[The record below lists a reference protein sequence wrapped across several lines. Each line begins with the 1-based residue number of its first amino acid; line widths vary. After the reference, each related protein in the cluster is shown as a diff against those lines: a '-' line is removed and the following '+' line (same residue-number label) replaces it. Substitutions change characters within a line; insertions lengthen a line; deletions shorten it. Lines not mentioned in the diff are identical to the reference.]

1 MANTKNLL
9 ALAALAAGFILPA
22 AAQAQSQSFPPLE
35 LEVTPSRLGAGV
47 TGAATTIITE
57 EDIQRSPALTLPDI
71 LQRQT
76 GIQVQKQFS
85 SVAGALDTV
94 DMRGFGATGTANTL
108 ILVNG
113 RRLNDV
119 DLAGVDFSAIPK
131 DSIRR
136 IEITRGNA
144 GGVLYGDGAVG
155 GVINIVTKPATGRTA
170 YGVEA
175 ALGSHRYAEASVRAS
190 DSVGPVSL
198 RAFGNTIE
206 SEGYRVNNELRQ
218 KSAVAEGRYRTGW
231 GETYLTLSGDR
242 QFVGLPGVRRR
253 TNAMN
258 QLDTDREGASTPNDY
273 AKKQGANL
281 TLGGTGMLRE
291 NIELTIDGGVRHKEQ
306 QAGIIDP
313 TDPAFDAYVDTK
325 LTTLSLTPRANVK
338 HSLMGRPARAIVGLD
353 VYDSDYDSNRGVN
366 PRNQPNHVFNLNQQT
381 YGFYAQDTVGLRPE
395 TDISLG
401 LRLDHQNFDASDRV
415 NAAAPGG
422 NNQTQGRPF
431 NDSDTQYSAHL
442 GAEHR
447 INPSLRLFGRLGR
460 SVRLPTVD
468 ERAGTTAFGVPPDFR
483 LDTQTSW
490 DVEAGVGT
498 KLGPV
503 ALEARAFRM
512 ELEDEI
518 AFNPVNFTNI
528 NLDDTRRTGVE
539 LEGNWAVLPS
549 LRLRGGVTYTD
560 AEFRAGTNAGKEVPL
575 VSTWTGL
582 AGVSWDIRPRTLV
595 FDIDLRYVGE
605 RRFDNDQRNRQQQI
619 PASGIVDLKI
629 GGQVDD
635 IARGARWSLGVQN
648 ALDRD
653 YFIYGVA
660 SATTL
665 GTFSAY
671 PLSGRTVMARVG
683 VDF

>member
-1 MANTKNLL
+1 MSNTKTLL
-9 ALAALAAGFILPA
+9 ALAALAAGFALPA
-22 AAQAQSQSFPPLE
+22 AAQSQTFPPLE

-57 EDIQRSPALTLPDI
+57 EEIQRSPALTLPDI
-71 LQRQT
+71 LQRQA
-76 GIQVQKQFS
+76 GIQVQNLYG
-85 SVAGALDTV
+85 SVAGARDTV

-155 GVINIVTKPATGRTA
+155 GVINIITKPATGRAA

-175 ALGSHRYAEASVRAS
+175 GIGSHGYGEVSVRAA
-190 DSVGPVSL
+190 DSAGPVSL
-198 RAFGNTIE
+198 NAYGNAIN

-218 KSAVAEGRYRTGW
+218 KSAVAEGRYRTSW

-242 QFVGLPGVRRR
+242 QFLGLPGVRRR

-258 QLDTDREGASTPNDY
+258 LLDTDREGASTPLDF
-273 AKKQGANL
+273 AKKQGLNA
-281 TLGGTGMLRE
+281 TLGGTGLLRD

-306 QAGIIDP
+306 QAAIIDP
-313 TDPAFDAYVDTK
+313 TAPAFNVYVDTT

-338 HSLMGRPARAIVGLD
+338 HSLMGRGARAIVGFDL
-353 VYDSDYDSNRGVN
+353 YDSDYDSNRGVN
-366 PRNQPNHVFNLNQQT
+366 KRDRPNHVYALSQQT
-381 YGFYAQDTVGLRPE
+381 YGLYAQETVALRPS
-395 TDISLG
+395 TDVSLG
-401 LRLDHQNFDASDRV
+401 VRLDHQRFDASDRV
-415 NAAAPGG
+415 NTGAPGA
-422 NNQTQGRPF
+422 NNQTQGVPF
-431 NDSDTQYSAHL
+431 DDSDTQYSAHL

-447 INPSLRLFGRLGR
+447 LNPDLRLFGRLGR

-468 ERAGTTAFGVPPDFR
+468 ERIGATAFGVPPNFR

-490 DVEAGVGT
+490 DIEAGVGT
-498 KLGPV
+498 TLGPV
-503 ALEARAFRM
+503 DVEARVFRM

-518 AFNPVNFTNI
+518 AFNPVAFTNI

-539 LEGNWAVLPS
+539 LEGSWPVLPS
-549 LRLRGGVTYTD
+549 LRLRSGVTYTD
-560 AEFRAGTNAGKEVPL
+560 AEFRAGANAGKEVPL

-582 AGVSWDIRPRTLV
+582 AGLSWDIRPRTLV
-595 FDIDLRYVGE
+595 FDIDARYIGE
-605 RRFDNDQRNRQQQI
+605 RRLDNDQRNFQPLI
-619 PASGIVDLKI
+619 PASGIVDLKL
-629 GGQVDD
+629 GGAVDG

-648 ALDRD
+648 LLDRD
-653 YFIYGVA
+653 YFTYGVA
-660 SATTL
+660 SSTTQ

-671 PLSGRTVMARVG
+671 PLPGRTFMARAG

>member
-1 MANTKNLL
+1 MSNTKTLL
-9 ALAALAAGFILPA
+9 ALAALAAGFALPV
-22 AAQAQSQSFPPLE
+22 AAQTQTFPPLE
-35 LEVTPSRLGAGV
+35 LEVTPSRLGSGV
-47 TGAATTIITE
+47 TGAATTIVTE
-57 EDIQRSPALTLPDI
+57 EEIQRSPARTLPDI
-71 LQRQT
+71 LQRQA
-76 GIQVQKQFS
+76 GIQVQNLYG
-85 SVAGALDTV
+85 SVAGARDTV

-155 GVINIVTKPATGRTA
+155 GVINIITKPATGRAA

-175 ALGSHRYAEASVRAS
+175 GIGSHGYGEVSVRAA
-190 DSVGPVSL
+190 DSAGPVSL
-198 RAFGNTIE
+198 NAYGNAIN

-218 KSAVAEGRYRTGW
+218 KSAVAEGRLRTSW
-231 GETYLTLSGDR
+231 GETYLTLSGDD
-242 QFVGLPGVRRR
+242 QFIGLPGVRRR

-258 QLDTDREGASTPNDY
+258 QLDTDREGASTPFDY
-273 AKKQGANL
+273 AKKQGFNA
-281 TLGGTGMLRE
+281 TLGGTGFLRD
-291 NIELTIDGGVRHKEQ
+291 NIELTVDGGMRHKEQ
-306 QAGIIDP
+306 QAAIIDP
-313 TDPAFDAYVDTK
+313 TAPAFNVYVDTT

-338 HSLMGRPARAIVGLD
+338 HSLMGRGARAIIGFD
-353 VYDSDYDSNRGVN
+353 VYDSDYDSDRGVN
-366 PRNQPNHVFNLNQQT
+366 KDDRPNHVYALSQQT
-381 YGFYAQDTVGLRPE
+381 YGLSAQETVALRPS
-395 TDISLG
+395 TDVSLG
-401 LRLDHQNFDASDRV
+401 VRLDHQAFDATDQV
-415 NAAAPGG
+415 NAGAPGA
-422 NNQTQGRPF
+422 NNQTQGVPF
-431 NDSDTQYSAHL
+431 DDSDTQYSAHL

-447 INPSLRLFGRLGR
+447 LNPDLRLFGRFGR

-468 ERAGTTAFGVPPDFR
+468 ERIGATAFGVPPNFR

-490 DVEAGVGT
+490 DIEAGVGT

-503 ALEARAFRM
+503 DVEARVFRM

-518 AFNPVNFTNI
+518 AFNPVAFTNI

-539 LEGNWAVLPS
+539 LEGNWPILSS

-560 AEFRAGTNAGKEVPL
+560 AEFRAGANAGKEVPL

-582 AGVSWDIRPRTLV
+582 AGLSWDIRPRTLV
-595 FDIDLRYVGE
+595 FDIDARYIGE
-605 RRFDNDQRNRQQQI
+605 RRLDNDQRNFQPQI
-619 PASGIVDLKI
+619 PASGIVDLKL
-629 GGQVDD
+629 GGAVDG

-648 ALDRD
+648 LLDRD
-653 YFIYGVA
+653 YFTYGVA
-660 SATTL
+660 SSTTQ

-671 PLSGRTVMARVG
+671 PLPGRTFMARAG

>member
-1 MANTKNLL
+1 MSNTKTLL
-9 ALAALAAGFILPA
+9 ALAALAAGFALPA
-22 AAQAQSQSFPPLE
+22 AAQTQTFPPLE

-47 TGAATTIITE
+47 TGAATTIVTE
-57 EDIQRSPALTLPDI
+57 EEIQRSPALTLPDI
-71 LQRQT
+71 LQRQA
-76 GIQVQKQFS
+76 GIQVQNLYG
-85 SVAGALDTV
+85 SVAGARDTV

-155 GVINIVTKPATGRTA
+155 GVINIITKPATGRAA

-175 ALGSHRYAEASVRAS
+175 GIGSHGYGEVSVRAA
-190 DSVGPVSL
+190 DSAGPVSL
-198 RAFGNTIE
+198 NAYGNAIN

-218 KSAVAEGRYRTGW
+218 KSAVAEGRLRTSW
-231 GETYLTLSGDR
+231 GETYLTLSGDD
-242 QFVGLPGVRRR
+242 QFIGLPGVRRR

-258 QLDTDREGASTPNDY
+258 LLDTDREGASTPFDY
-273 AKKQGANL
+273 AKKQGFNA
-281 TLGGTGMLRE
+281 TLGGTGFLRD
-291 NIELTIDGGVRHKEQ
+291 NVELTIDGGVRHKEQ
-306 QAGIIDP
+306 QAAIIDP
-313 TDPAFDAYVDTK
+313 TAPASNVYVDTT

-338 HSLMGRPARAIVGLD
+338 HSLMGRGARAIIGFD
-353 VYDSDYDSNRGVN
+353 VYDSDYDSDRGVN
-366 PRNQPNHVFNLNQQT
+366 KGDRPNHVYALSQQT
-381 YGFYAQDTVGLRPE
+381 YGLYAQETVALRPS
-395 TDISLG
+395 TDVSLG
-401 LRLDHQNFDASDRV
+401 VRLDHQAFDATDQV
-415 NAAAPGG
+415 NAGAPGA
-422 NNQTQGRPF
+422 NNQTQGVPF
-431 NDSDTQYSAHL
+431 DDSDTQYSAHL

-447 INPSLRLFGRLGR
+447 FNPDLRLFGRFGR

-468 ERAGTTAFGVPPDFR
+468 ERIGATAFGVPPNFR

-490 DVEAGVGT
+490 DIEAGVGT

-503 ALEARAFRM
+503 DVEARVFRM

-518 AFNPVNFTNI
+518 AFNPVAFTNI

-539 LEGNWAVLPS
+539 LEGNWPILSS

-560 AEFRAGTNAGKEVPL
+560 AEFRAGANAGKEVPL
-575 VSTWTGL
+575 VSTWTSVAGL
-582 AGVSWDIRPRTLV
+582 SWDIRPRTLV
-595 FDIDLRYVGE
+595 FDIDARYIGE
-605 RRFDNDQRNRQQQI
+605 RRLDNDQRNFQPQI
-619 PASGIVDLKI
+619 PASGIVDLKL
-629 GGQVDD
+629 GGAVDG

-648 ALDRD
+648 LLDRD
-653 YFIYGVA
+653 YFTYGVA
-660 SATTL
+660 SSTTQ

-671 PLSGRTVMARVG
+671 PLPGRTFMARAG